1 MRILILRI
9 ISIICLAHV
18 TLAEKGAFTTY
29 VNLEKL
35 YAIEDELLT
44 LSSVILSQERVL
56 HGEDDV
62 HGIFNISGTL
72 DTVKDIHRSIV
83 SANNVTSY
91 IVNPI
96 NIFHLVKRL
105 SRDWNKVIA
114 VLEDSKSCAKV
125 MRVKVDNMADNMPT
139 GSHLKLVTEAIL
151 RMQAL
156 YDLSAYDVIS
166 GNVSNDTSLSPLSL
180 DDAFDVA
187 RVAYETKQYVLAVDW
202 LNFVTSNFD
211 PDMAS
216 FSITNALNLLS
227 SSNLKLSR
235 PKEALRTIESIL
247 QLDPNNNNAKR
258 NKEYILIKINEG
270 MKETKIN
277 TPILRTKKDRLLQKF
292 CRVKNENLA
301 KGKGFCTYT
310 RSRNLKEYFAR
321 PSIKTE
327 VLSLRPLVVLY
338 HDLTNTSQ
346 QKAVA
351 HLGYEKMRDLLYKD
365 HYTYP
370 NGIDG
375 FIVDDWTYW
384 QWIPKLR
391 ETLNNIDL
399 SFNRPAFSHFMV
411 KNIGLEGYETTPL
424 DQSERHLLGTFVVFL
439 SEPSSGGGNIVFP
452 FLNVTVLPQKGSVL
466 FFERKAHQQMTVCPV
481 LADTEWV
488 GIYHLQDQMYTDVCY
503 ADVMKRPKR
512 S

>member
-1 MRILILRI
+1 
-9 ISIICLAHV
+9 
-18 TLAEKGAFTTY
+18 
-29 VNLEKL
+29 
-35 YAIEDELLT
+35 
-44 LSSVILSQERVL
+44 
-56 HGEDDV
+56 
-62 HGIFNISGTL
+62 TL

-105 SRDWNKVIA
+105 SRDWN
-114 VLEDSKSCAKV
+114 
-125 MRVKVDNMADNMPT
+125 
-139 GSHLKLVTEAIL
+139 
-151 RMQAL
+151 
-156 YDLSAYDVIS
+156 
-166 GNVSNDTSLSPLSL
+166 
-180 DDAFDVA
+180 
-187 RVAYETKQYVLAVDW
+187 
-202 LNFVTSNFD
+202 
-211 PDMAS
+211 
-216 FSITNALNLLS
+216 
-227 SSNLKLSR
+227 KLSR

-292 CRVKNENLA
+292 CRVKNE
-301 KGKGFCTYT
+301 
-310 RSRNLKEYFAR
+310 
-321 PSIKTE
+321 
-327 VLSLRPLVVLY
+327 
-338 HDLTNTSQ
+338 
-346 QKAVA
+346 
-351 HLGYEKMRDLLYKD
+351 MRDLLYKD

-424 DQSERHLLGTFVVFL
+424 WEFTIYKTRCTLTFVML
-439 SEPSSGGGNIVFP
+439 MS
-452 FLNVTVLPQKGSVL
+452 
-466 FFERKAHQQMTVCPV
+466 
-481 LADTEWV
+481 
-488 GIYHLQDQMYTDVCY
+488 
-503 ADVMKRPKR
+503 
-512 S
+512 